1 MRTKNFFQNSVKV
14 SAIFLFAV
22 AMVSVFSACE
32 KDDDDDKDDPVPA
45 PEETRSLESYHYD
58 DLAVMLSTLA
68 ETDTEGRVA
77 NRYFGEALDA
87 KNPDHLFI
95 GVDRMEEAKDMF
107 RLWLA
112 PDVEVTEHDD
122 GSLSATLTNILG
134 HEQSTVRLTPG
145 TEENHVA
152 EVTTDA
158 VQHVFIPRSCPKKE
172 EWGLLLFDVLL
183 SALNHDAYGMLV
195 GWTAVEGVE
204 SFVNFS

>member
-1 MRTKNFFQNSVKV
+1 
-14 SAIFLFAV
+14 
-22 AMVSVFSACE
+22 
-32 KDDDDDKDDPVPA
+32 
-45 PEETRSLESYHYD
+45 
-58 DLAVMLSTLA
+58 
-68 ETDTEGRVA
+68 
-77 NRYFGEALDA
+77 
-87 KNPDHLFI
+87 
-95 GVDRMEEAKDMF
+95 MEEAKDMF

>member
-1 MRTKNFFQNSVKV
+1 M
-14 SAIFLFAV
+14 
-22 AMVSVFSACE
+22 
-32 KDDDDDKDDPVPA
+32 
-45 PEETRSLESYHYD
+45 
-58 DLAVMLSTLA
+58 
-68 ETDTEGRVA
+68 A

-87 KNPDHLFI
+87 KDPDHLFI

-134 HEQSTVRLTPG
+134 HEQGTVRLTPG

-158 VQHVFIPRSCPKKE
+158 VQHVFSSRSCP
-172 EWGLLLFDVLL
+172 
-183 SALNHDAYGMLV
+183 
-195 GWTAVEGVE
+195 
-204 SFVNFS
+204 